1 MMKTKVLIKAIFP
14 AMDMEYDVKIPVN
27 EQVWKVNKLLVK
39 AVFDMNN
46 FAYDI
51 KNDNYVI
58 LNKKNGT
65 IYDNNQI
72 IIDTDIRNGTELIF
86 IKEKDVNQQLQSVK

>member
-1 MMKTKVLIKAIFP
+1 MMKTKVLVKAIFP
-14 AMDMEYDVKIPVN
+14 AMDMEYDVKIPAN

-39 AVFDMNN
+39 AIFDMNN

-58 LNKKNGT
+58 LNKKTGT
-65 IYDNNQI
+65 IYDNNQV

-86 IKEKDVNQQLQSVK
+86 IKEKDVNQKNNL

>member
-14 AMDMEYDVKIPVN
+14 SMDMEYDVKIPVN

-39 AVFDMNN
+39 AIFDMNN

-58 LNKKNGT
+58 LNKNTGT
-65 IYDNNQI
+65 IYDNNQV

-86 IKEKDVNQQLQSVK
+86 LKEKDVNQKSNL

>member
-1 MMKTKVLIKAIFP
+1 MMKTKVLVKAIFP

-46 FAYDI
+46 FAYDM

-65 IYDNNQI
+65 IYDNNQV

-86 IKEKDVNQQLQSVK
+86 IKEKDVN